1 MIANLPKRQRGMT
14 FISWLLVLCIAGV
27 FAAIA
32 LTLIPIYI
40 EHYSVKHVLAQFEDD
55 RDPAKKS
62 TSELRALMKKRLKI
76 NGVYGF
82 DVKENLKVERDKG
95 KITVRVL
102 YEVRKPVIG
111 NVDLVVH
118 FDDAVSR

>member
-1 MIANLPKRQRGMT
+1 MGVNLPKRQRGMT
-14 FISWLLVLCIAGV
+14 FISWLLVLGIVGI
-27 FAAIA
+27 FATIA

-40 EHYSVKHVLAQFEDD
+40 EHYSVKHVLAQFEND
-55 RDPAKKS
+55 RDLAKKS
-62 TSELRALMKKRLKI
+62 TGELRALMHKRLKI

-82 DVKENLKVERDKG
+82 DVKENLKVERDKDRV
-95 KITVRVL
+95 TVRVL
-102 YEVRKPVIG
+102 YEVRRPVMG